1 MKLKKISKQVMLFF
15 EHNLTFIVLML
26 LLNFTA
32 FFDIT
37 SFGKGI
43 HHFIYVCFVITF
55 ISIIINLIPLKRYQN
70 LAKKFFIVLSIIV
83 LIFNLYFAYYYQG
96 LPDQAI
102 MEVLLATNKAESIGY
117 IKSNL
122 LNIWLYVIV
131 ILGLFVFYGITK
143 IVKLLHRNHIIVVC
157 FSILLSFSVPFTI
170 INLIKDVI
178 KNKDKTINSLTHK
191 CCSVITICAQF
202 VEATNN
208 MRHFEVMLRNGN
220 SHPKLLSNKSSI
232 PYFIYILGESTS
244 RHHLGIYGYHLNTT
258 PYMASLEKTGDLIK
272 FTDVISPNGQTMQVL
287 GKLFT
292 FYRQKAKGEWYQYED
307 LFSILNSAGYNTI
320 WLSNQESSGIY
331 GNNGRVYAERCKEH
345 AFTRLRGSTNSY
357 IADPLDEELLPL
369 LDKSLKRAKKKNF
382 IVLHLM
388 GTHAHYNSRYPKTF
402 KEFSPSVEVGETDKI
417 KQTKAEYDTAVRYN
431 DSIINEIIKRF
442 KDKNA
447 IIIYTSDH
455 GEDVMEINKKI
466 AGHSDIDINRRT
478 VEIPM
483 LVYLSK
489 KFQVAY
495 PSITKRIRM
504 SANRPFMTDDMIQSI
519 LDIIQ
524 VTTKDYRPEL
534 SIFNPVFNEKRI
546 RYCGKNIYKK

>member
-1 MKLKKISKQVMLFF
+1 
-15 EHNLTFIVLML
+15 
-26 LLNFTA
+26 
-32 FFDIT
+32 
-37 SFGKGI
+37 
-43 HHFIYVCFVITF
+43 
-55 ISIIINLIPLKRYQN
+55 
-70 LAKKFFIVLSIIV
+70 
-83 LIFNLYFAYYYQG
+83 
-96 LPDQAI
+96 
-102 MEVLLATNKAESIGY
+102 
-117 IKSNL
+117 
-122 LNIWLYVIV
+122 
-131 ILGLFVFYGITK
+131 
-143 IVKLLHRNHIIVVC
+143 
-157 FSILLSFSVPFTI
+157 
-170 INLIKDVI
+170 
-178 KNKDKTINSLTHK
+178 
-191 CCSVITICAQF
+191 
-202 VEATNN
+202 
-208 MRHFEVMLRNGN
+208 
-220 SHPKLLSNKSSI
+220 
-232 PYFIYILGESTS
+232 
-244 RHHLGIYGYHLNTT
+244 
-258 PYMASLEKTGDLIK
+258 
-272 FTDVISPNGQTMQVL
+272 
-287 GKLFT
+287 
-292 FYRQKAKGEWYQYED
+292 
-307 LFSILNSAGYNTI
+307 
-320 WLSNQESSGIY
+320 
-331 GNNGRVYAERCKEH
+331 
-345 AFTRLRGSTNSY
+345 
-357 IADPLDEELLPL
+357 
-369 LDKSLKRAKKKNF
+369 
-382 IVLHLM
+382 M

-402 KEFSPSVEVGETDKI
+402 KGFSPSVEVGETDKI